1 MKEILG
7 ILASGKNLTE
17 TQASQAMRKML
28 SGESTAAQ
36 SAAFLMAL
44 RIKGETVDELTG
56 TARAMREAALSISRP
71 NSVVVDTCGTGGDGT
86 GTLNISTASAFVV
99 AAAGFCVAKHGNR
112 SVSSRCGSADVLE
125 ALGVRVNASKD
136 VSQRCLTEAG
146 IAFLFAPTFHPAM
159 KYVAPVRRELG
170 VRTLFNLLGPLCNP
184 AKADVQVLGAYSEE
198 AALMLA
204 QVLRRLT
211 TREVWVVHSG
221 GLDEISLSG
230 KTRVVEVRGK
240 QLKRFSLTHSDFNLP
255 KGNMKGL
262 AGGGPQENARAFR
275 RLLVE
280 KESGPFQDVVL
291 ANAGAAIFLAARAV
305 GRKNIKSLPEAVE
318 AARESI
324 ASGKANEKLERLIAL
339 TNGLS

>member
-1 MKEILG
+1 MKEFLN
-7 ILASGKNLTE
+7 ILACGKNLTE
-17 TQASQAMRKML
+17 TQASQAMKKML

-56 TARAMREAALSISRP
+56 CARAMREAALSISRP

-99 AAAGFCVAKHGNR
+99 AGAGFCVAKHGNR

-125 ALGVRVNASKD
+125 ALGVKVDASPD
-136 VSQRCLTEAG
+136 VSQKCLAEAG
-146 IAFLFAPTFHPAM
+146 IAFLFAPLFHPAM
-159 KYVAPVRRELG
+159 KHVAPVRRELG

-198 AALMLA
+198 SSEMLA

-211 TREVWVVHSG
+211 TRDAWVVHSG

-230 KTRVVEVRGK
+230 KTRVVEVHGK
-240 QLKRFSLTHSDFNLP
+240 RKRLKRFSLTHADFKLP

-262 AGGGPQENARAFR
+262 AGGGSQENARAFR

-291 ANAGAAIFLAARAV
+291 ANAGAAIFLAARAI
-305 GRKNIKSLPEAVE
+305 GKKNIKSLPEAVE

-324 ASGKANEKLERLIAL
+324 ASGRANEKLERLIEI
-339 TNGLS
+339 TNS